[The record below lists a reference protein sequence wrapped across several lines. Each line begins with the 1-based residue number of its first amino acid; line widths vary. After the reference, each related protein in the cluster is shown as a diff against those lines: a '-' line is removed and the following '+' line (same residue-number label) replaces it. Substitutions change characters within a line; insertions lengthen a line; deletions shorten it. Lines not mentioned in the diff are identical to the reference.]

1 MVSGRFNRDRIRHE
15 ARDLIEVVLL
25 PGLAAVLPWWLCHRI
40 FRRLAN
46 WDWLYRDST
55 ERALAQAQQRG
66 WAPDPAHFLQIRKL
80 TTLIDHADHYLART
94 RGDAWM
100 DRYLDVEGQWPPPDE
115 AALVLTFHWG
125 AGMWGL
131 RHGAR
136 AGLKGHMLVAAL
148 ESAHFA
154 GRSILH
160 RYIKARTRSIALAL
174 KQPFFDVASDMRP
187 LFKALRNSEQIFAVI
202 DVPADQVAAS
212 QPVIVLGMTAR
223 LPTALLRL
231 AVERSIPV
239 YTYVTGVNMTSGQ
252 RFLKIRPVA
261 SGEGLDALID
271 DVVGELESIIRA
283 DPPAW
288 HFWSEAGRFFR
299 A

>member
-1 MVSGRFNRDRIRHE
+1 MSGRLNRDRIRLE
-15 ARDLIEVVLL
+15 ARDLIELVLI
-25 PGLAAVLPWWLCHRI
+25 PGLAVVLPWQLCHRI

-46 WDWLYRDST
+46 WDWVYRDST

-66 WAPDPAHFLQIRKL
+66 WAPDPAHFRQIRKL
-80 TTLIDHADHYLART
+80 TTLVDHADHYLTRT

-100 DRYLDVEGQWPPPDE
+100 DRHLTVEGQWPRCGE

-154 GRSILH
+154 RRSVLH
-160 RYIKARTRSIALAL
+160 RYIKARTRSIGLAL
-174 KQPFFDVASDMRP
+174 KQPFFDVATDMRP
-187 LFKALRNSEQIFAVI
+187 LFKALRNNEQIFAVI
-202 DVPADQVAAS
+202 DVPADQVSVS
-212 QPVIVLGMTAR
+212 QPVTVLGMTAR

-239 YTYVTGVNMTSGQ
+239 YTYVTGVNMASGH
-252 RFLKIRPVA
+252 RFLKIRRA
-261 SGEGLDALID
+261 DSGKGLDALID
-271 DVVGELESIIRA
+271 DVVGELESLIRA